1 MEKRWVLPVPVHCPK
16 VDGVGDLPDLALQVL
31 AARGRTTAAAV
42 EEYLNRAD
50 PRLDPFL
57 LPGMDVAVD
66 RILQAAQLAEK
77 VAVYGDYDADGITA
91 TAILCVGLRG
101 FGLDPIPYLPDRF
114 SEGYGVRVEA
124 LQALRDQGVRLV
136 VTVDCGVRSVAEL
149 AWARANGLEVIVT
162 DHHIPGADAPAAVA
176 VVNPR
181 LQPGSYP
188 YLGLSGAGVA
198 YKLLQGLGERRPGAV
213 DPEELLDLVAIGT
226 IADLAPLDGENRYL
240 VAQGLD
246 RMRRG
251 PRVGIQELLRVAR
264 VEAASLNASSIAFSL
279 APRLNAAGRMDSP
292 RPALDLLLA
301 MDVDRARAL
310 AQVLEAANRE
320 RQSVTRKEFE
330 RAREHVL
337 ALPSVPSLLAVE
349 GRELGE
355 GILGLVAARLTEEF
369 YRPSVVARV
378 GEDTVRASLRSI
390 AEFPITEALE
400 QIGDLLMEFGG
411 HTTAAGFSAQRE
423 QLPAILRALGSMAD
437 KALVTQ
443 PSPELRADAIARLE
457 QLDEPLMAFLDR
469 IEPTGQGNP
478 PVLFAALGLEVM
490 SKRAVGADGAHL
502 KLLLRDGRR
511 AMDSIGFRLG
521 GRLATTP
528 RAVDA
533 LFHLERNR
541 YMGVETLQLSLK
553 DIRPASPQIGT

>member
-1 MEKRWVLPVPVHCPK
+1 MEKRWVLPDSIGRPEIE
-16 VDGVGDLPDLALQVL
+16 GVGDLPDLALQVL
-31 AARGRTTAAAV
+31 AARGRRTAAAV
-42 EEYLNRAD
+42 SEFLNRVD

-57 LPGMDVAVD
+57 LPDMDVAVE
-66 RILQAAQLAEK
+66 RIQKAAVLGER

-91 TAILCVGLRG
+91 TALLCIGLRG

-114 SEGYGVRVEA
+114 SQGYGVRIDA
-124 LQALRDQGVRLV
+124 LQALRDDGVRLV

-162 DHHIPGADAPAAVA
+162 DHHLPGADVPAAVA
-176 VVNPR
+176 LVNPR
-181 LQPGSYP
+181 LHPGSYP

-198 YKLLQGLGERRPGAV
+198 YKLLQGLCERRAGAV

-246 RMRRG
+246 RMRRR
-251 PRVGIQELLRVAR
+251 PRLGVQELLRVAR
-264 VEAASLNASSIAFSL
+264 VEPASLNASSVAYSL

-301 MDVDRARAL
+301 TELDQARGLAL
-310 AQVLEAANRE
+310 ALEAANRE

-330 RAREHVL
+330 QAREQVL

-349 GRELGE
+349 GDELGE

-378 GEDTVRASLRSI
+378 GDDTVRASLRSI

-400 QIGDLLMEFGG
+400 QIGHLLMEFGG
-411 HTTAAGFSAQRE
+411 HATAAGFTAKRE
-423 QLPAILRALGSMAD
+423 QLPAVLRALESMAD
-437 KALVTQ
+437 RAVAAQ
-443 PSPELRADAIARLE
+443 PSPALRADAVARLE
-457 QLDEPLMAFLDR
+457 QLDEPMMAFLER
-469 IEPTGQGNP
+469 IEPTGMGNP
-478 PVLFAALGLEVM
+478 PVLFAGLGLKVLA
-490 SKRAVGADGAHL
+490 KRVVGAEGAHL
-502 KLLLRDGRR
+502 KMRLGDRWGELD
-511 AMDSIGFRLG
+511 AIGFRLG
-521 GRLATTP
+521 SRFDSLP
-528 RAVDA
+528 REIDA

-541 YMGVETLQLSLK
+541 YLGVETLQLSLK
-553 DIRPASPQIGT
+553 DLRPASPQIGT